1 MSQVHAAGHG
11 YHLAGLALRPAAHV
25 TDLLVMLIVFWFLFI
40 RTGWV
45 HILVDVFI
53 AQSQFSSLLKN
64 LPAKMRKR
72 AGLFLPLA

>member
-1 MSQVHAAGHG
+1 
-11 YHLAGLALRPAAHV
+11 
-25 TDLLVMLIVFWFLFI
+25 MLIVFWFLFI